1 MEAHTLT
8 NKQQTDAKPLI
19 DVRCV
24 VCGSD
29 AQEVICPEEEVRAH
43 LEYLRLFHRRRLRPK
58 SNGAISSSA
67 LTDRADFTQDYT
79 TDVVACCDCGLVFR
93 NPRPPAA
100 IITETYA
107 QDHYGA
113 SRLEALFE
121 AQVELY
127 RPKARL
133 LRRWLPVGPETRVV
147 EVGSFVG
154 GFLTAGQECGW
165 DMLGIDPGEEVDAFC
180 RGKGLHVFR
189 GTLND
194 APLETNSIDCVAI
207 WNTFDQLPLPAPT
220 LTAARRVLRPGGIL
234 AVRVPNGDC
243 FRFATTWTRRL
254 PRPVRGWLRAA
265 LAWNNLLA
273 FPYLYGYS
281 IRTLD
286 ALFAR
291 FDLQRVFVQPD
302 TLTRLADAQTKAWAA
317 WEEYMLKLF
326 WRFAARVDA
335 LRSRDVLA
343 VAPWVDVYYRLPD

>member
-1 MEAHTLT
+1 MSNAIA
-8 NKQQTDAKPLI
+8 QQSAQPLI

-79 TDVVACCDCGLVFR
+79 TDVVACRGCGLVFR
-93 NPRPPAA
+93 NPRPPATV
-100 IITETYA
+100 ITETYA

-127 RPKARL
+127 RPKAQM
-133 LRRWLPVGPETRVV
+133 LRRWLPVGPETRVI

-154 GFLTAGQECGW
+154 GFLAAGQEHGW
-165 DMLGIDPGEEVDAFC
+165 DMFGIDPGEAVDAFC
-180 RGKGLHVFR
+180 RGQGLRVFR
-189 GTLND
+189 GTLSE

-207 WNTFDQLPLPAPT
+207 WNTFDQLPYPEPT
-220 LTAARRVLRPGGIL
+220 ITAARRALRPGGIL
-234 AVRVPNGDC
+234 AVRVPNGAC
-243 FRFATTWTRRL
+243 FRFATAWTHRL
-254 PRPVRGWLRAA
+254 PRPLRGWLRAA

-281 IRTLD
+281 VRTLD
-286 ALFAR
+286 RLLSQFG
-291 FDLQRVFVQPD
+291 LERVSIEPD
-302 TLTRLADAQTKAWAA
+302 TLTRLADAQTKTWAA
-317 WEEYMLKLF
+317 WEERLLKLF
-326 WRFAARVDA
+326 FRLAVRVDM
-335 LRSRDVLA
+335 LRPASTLA
-343 VAPWVDVYYRLPD
+343 CAPWLDAYYRLPH